1 MPLLSI
7 LIPVYNEEEFLPVIL
22 DRVMAAPLP
31 AGVAR
36 EIILVDDCS
45 TDGSAEIGLD
55 YAGKFPDLI
64 RYFRQPRNRGKG
76 AAIQRAIGEARGDY
90 SLIQD
95 ADLEYDPDEYPRLI
109 KPLLE
114 GRADAVFGSRFASV
128 EERRVL
134 YYWHSLA
141 NGVLTWMANVVAD
154 LNLTD
159 METCYKAV
167 RTPLLQSIP
176 IRSERFGIEP
186 ELTIKLAQRKARIY
200 EVPISYHG
208 RTYAEG
214 KKIGL
219 KDAFDAFAVILKYGL
234 ITDIY
239 THAGGL
245 TLEALT
251 AAPKFN
257 RWMADTIRP
266 FVGARVLEIGAGI
279 GNLTAELVARRKAYL
294 ATDLDERHLE
304 RLASRFQRRPLLK
317 TKTVDAANPA
327 DFAGLEEQFDTVV
340 CFNVVEHVED
350 DLGALGNIY
359 RSLAP
364 GGRAIVLVPHDQW
377 LYGTLDEAL
386 GHFRRYGHADLK
398 ERMEGAGFR
407 VEQIIDFNR
416 VSRWPWYVSGKI
428 LGSRELGVRQMK
440 IFDSLVWL
448 WRLIDGALP
457 WGPVSIIAIGVKE

>member
-45 TDGSAEIGLD
+45 TDGSAEIGQD

-214 KKIGL
+214 KKIGWRDGVWAMFCIVAYSAAGAHL
-219 KDAFDAFAVILKYGL
+219 NVKRLEPAVRS
-234 ITDIY
+234 ITRTRI
-239 THAGGL
+239 
-245 TLEALT
+245 
-251 AAPKFN
+251 
-257 RWMADTIRP
+257 
-266 FVGARVLEIGAGI
+266 
-279 GNLTAELVARRKAYL
+279 
-294 ATDLDERHLE
+294 
-304 RLASRFQRRPLLK
+304 
-317 TKTVDAANPA
+317 
-327 DFAGLEEQFDTVV
+327 
-340 CFNVVEHVED
+340 
-350 DLGALGNIY
+350 
-359 RSLAP
+359 
-364 GGRAIVLVPHDQW
+364 
-377 LYGTLDEAL
+377 
-386 GHFRRYGHADLK
+386 
-398 ERMEGAGFR
+398 
-407 VEQIIDFNR
+407 
-416 VSRWPWYVSGKI
+416 
-428 LGSRELGVRQMK
+428 
-440 IFDSLVWL
+440 
-448 WRLIDGALP
+448 
-457 WGPVSIIAIGVKE
+457 